1 MHEKE
6 PANLDIEEIE
16 EIEALTL
23 RWIFQAILDFG
34 MESYEIFFYSPDHVT
49 GIAEDI
55 TREFLDRLPGFNV
68 QQRVYDTVDY
78 KRTRYII
85 SQ

>member
-6 PANLDIEEIE
+6 PANLEIEEIE

-49 GIAEDI
+49 DI
-55 TREFLDRLPGFNV
+55 KGNGTNEN
-68 QQRVYDTVDY
+68 YE
-78 KRTRYII
+78 I
-85 SQ
+85 SSRKQH